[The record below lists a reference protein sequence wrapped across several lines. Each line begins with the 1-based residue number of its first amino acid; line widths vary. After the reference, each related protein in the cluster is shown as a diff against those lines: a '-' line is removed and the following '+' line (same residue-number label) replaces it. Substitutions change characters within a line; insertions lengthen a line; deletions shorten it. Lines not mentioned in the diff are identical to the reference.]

1 MPALTLLPFRNSANF
16 SKVNPLEIN
25 QNAVIAKA
33 STKGKTLNFTKL
45 TRNEAN

>member
-1 MPALTLLPFRNSANF
+1 MPTLTLRPFRNSANF

-33 STKGKTLNFTKL
+33 STRGKTLNFTKL